1 MCAVIAAQT
10 KRTSEVKFRGFLY
23 SERILIMKA
32 KINRKRE
39 PIMLTSED
47 SFDFQCTQCGKCCR
61 NREDVLLT
69 GPDIYRVSKD
79 LDMKPNDFIK
89 AYCEI
94 YIGDTSRV
102 PICRLKPL
110 GTDKHCPLLTSNQCR
125 VHQAK
130 PTVCAL
136 FPLARVW
143 DKNGEAQ
150 YYVNAVHGHT
160 GGKRYKISEWLERCN
175 LPVNDE
181 AGKLWN
187 EMLMFCVSF
196 MLENEKQM
204 EPDVKQQMW
213 NMMLQIMYL
222 SYHHEISLVEL
233 MRAFCDS
240 IKDTLPRYYRMLTHP
255 EMDDGEGKE

>member
-1 MCAVIAAQT
+1 
-10 KRTSEVKFRGFLY
+10 
-23 SERILIMKA
+23 MKA

-69 GPDIYRVSKD
+69 GPDIYRVSKE
-79 LDMKPNDFIK
+79 LGMQPNEFIK
-89 AYCEI
+89 KYCEI

-187 EMLMFCVSF
+187 ELLMFCVSF

-240 IKDTLPRYYRMLTHP
+240 MKDTLPRYYRMLTHP
-255 EMDDGEGKE
+255 EMNDGEGKE

>member
-1 MCAVIAAQT
+1 
-10 KRTSEVKFRGFLY
+10 
-23 SERILIMKA
+23 MKA

-69 GPDIYRVSKD
+69 GPDIYRVSKE
-79 LDMKPNDFIK
+79 LGMKPKEFIK
-89 AYCEI
+89 RYCEI

-102 PICRLKPL
+102 PICRLKPVSA
-110 GTDKHCPLLTSNQCR
+110 DKHCPLLDSNRCS
-125 VHQAK
+125 VHNAK

-136 FPLARVW
+136 FPLAWVW
-143 DKNGEAQ
+143 DKSGDAK
-150 YYVNAVHGHT
+150 YYVNATQGHT
-160 GGKRYKISEWLERCN
+160 GARRYKVSEWLERCN
-175 LPVNDE
+175 LPVEDE

-196 MLENEKQM
+196 MLENEEQM

-240 IKDTLPRYYRMLTHP
+240 MKDTLPRYYRMLTHP

>member
-1 MCAVIAAQT
+1 
-10 KRTSEVKFRGFLY
+10 
-23 SERILIMKA
+23 MKA

-47 SFDFQCTQCGKCCR
+47 NFVFQCTQCGKCCR
-61 NREDVLLT
+61 NREDVILT
-69 GPDIYRVSKD
+69 GPDIYRVSNE
-79 LDMKPNDFIK
+79 LGMKPNDFIK

-102 PICRLKPL
+102 PICRLKPV
-110 GTDKHCPLLTSNQCR
+110 GVDKHCPLLASNRCS
-125 VHQAK
+125 VHKAK

-143 DKNGEAQ
+143 DKSGETK
-150 YYVNAVHGHT
+150 YYVNAVQGHA
-160 GGKRYKISEWLERCN
+160 GGKKYKISEWLERCN

-196 MLENEKQM
+196 MFENEKQM

-213 NMMLQIMYL
+213 NIMLHMMYL
-222 SYHHEISLVEL
+222 NYFHEIPLVEM
-233 MRAFCDS
+233 MRANRDS
-240 IKDTLPRYYRMLTHP
+240 VIDAIPRYYIHIK
-255 EMDDGEGKE
+255 EGEDKHDSEN

>member
-1 MCAVIAAQT
+1 
-10 KRTSEVKFRGFLY
+10 
-23 SERILIMKA
+23 MKA

-69 GPDIYRVSKD
+69 GPDIYRVSKE
-79 LDMKPNDFIK
+79 LGMKPKEFIK
-89 AYCEI
+89 RYCEI

-102 PICRLKPL
+102 PICRLKPVSA
-110 GTDKHCPLLTSNQCR
+110 DKHCPLLDSNQCS
-125 VHQAK
+125 VHNAK

-143 DKNGEAQ
+143 DKSGDAK
-150 YYVNAVHGHT
+150 YYVNATQGHT

-175 LPVNDE
+175 LPVEDE

-196 MLENEKQM
+196 MLDNEEKM

-222 SYHHEISLVEL
+222 SYHHEIPLVEL

-240 IKDTLPRYYRMLTHP
+240 MKDTLPRCYMMLTHP
-255 EMDDGEGKE
+255 EMDDGEEKE

>member
-1 MCAVIAAQT
+1 
-10 KRTSEVKFRGFLY
+10 
-23 SERILIMKA
+23 MKA

-69 GPDIYRVSKD
+69 GPDIYRVSKE
-79 LDMKPNDFIK
+79 LGMKPNEFIK

-102 PICRLKPL
+102 PICRLKPV
-110 GTDKHCPLLTSNQCR
+110 GADKHCPLLASNRCS
-125 VHQAK
+125 VHKAK

-143 DKNGEAQ
+143 DKNGEAK

-213 NMMLQIMYL
+213 NMMLQMMYL

-240 IKDTLPRYYRMLTHP
+240 MKDTLPRYYRMLTHP

>member
-1 MCAVIAAQT
+1 
-10 KRTSEVKFRGFLY
+10 
-23 SERILIMKA
+23 MKA

-69 GPDIYRVSKD
+69 GPDIYRVSKE
-79 LDMKPNDFIK
+79 LGMKPKEFIK
-89 AYCEI
+89 RYCEI

-102 PICRLKPL
+102 PICRLKPVSA
-110 GTDKHCPLLTSNQCR
+110 DKQCPLLDSNRCS
-125 VHQAK
+125 VHNAK

-136 FPLARVW
+136 FPLAWVW
-143 DKNGEAQ
+143 DKSGDAK
-150 YYVNAVHGHT
+150 YYVNATQGHT
-160 GGKRYKISEWLERCN
+160 GARRYKVSEWLERCN
-175 LPVNDE
+175 LPVEDE

-196 MLENEKQM
+196 MLENEEQM

-240 IKDTLPRYYRMLTHP
+240 MKDTLPRYYRMLTHP